1 MWVVLNNAFFSIVQN
16 ENNEE
21 ELLVRAR
28 VKGDI
33 EKIFPKANVFE
44 DNYADY
50 KYRSFMNRENVA
62 STIKEKVL
70 NINYGN
76 FKSSVSKSDYER
88 SSAYAGVWSALYK
101 LQK

>member
-50 KYRSFMNRENVA
+50 KYRSFMNRETVA

-76 FKSSVSKSDYER
+76 FKSSVSNSDYER

>member
-50 KYRSFMNRENVA
+50 KYRAFHQ
-62 STIKEKVL
+62 
-70 NINYGN
+70 
-76 FKSSVSKSDYER
+76 YE
-88 SSAYAGVWSALYK
+88 SLYA
-101 LQK
+101 

>member
-16 ENNEE
+16 ENNGE

-33 EKIFPKANVFE
+33 EKIFHKADVFE

-76 FKSSVSKSDYER
+76 FKSSVSNSDYER
-88 SSAYAGVWSALYK
+88 SSAYAGVWSALHK

>member
-1 MWVVLNNAFFSIVQN
+1 MWIVLNNAFFSIVQN
-16 ENNEE
+16 ANNGE

-33 EKIFPKANVFE
+33 EKIFPKADVFE

-50 KYRSFMNRENVA
+50 KYRSFIDRENVA
-62 STIKEKVL
+62 STIKEKAL

-88 SSAYAGVWSALYK
+88 SSAYADVWSALYK